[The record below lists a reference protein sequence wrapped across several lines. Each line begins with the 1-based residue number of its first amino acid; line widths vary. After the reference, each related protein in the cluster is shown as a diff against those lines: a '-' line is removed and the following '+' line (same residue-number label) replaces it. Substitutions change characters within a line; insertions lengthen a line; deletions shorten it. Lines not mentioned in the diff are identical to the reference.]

1 MPSAAEYVEK
11 FCEVHHLGEVFKEGT
26 LRLLAKMV
34 TRGVRESDQARLAA
48 IALHIHAFQTKQHKL
63 TDAIAHMAQVTPR
76 VLMEI
81 AKEARKKMGLQV
93 E

>member
-1 MPSAAEYVEK
+1 MPTAAEHVEK
-11 FCEVHHLGEVFKEGT
+11 FCEVHHLGAVFNEGT

-34 TRGVRESDQARLAA
+34 TRGIRERDQTRLAA
-48 IALHIHAFQTKQHKL
+48 IALHIHAVQTKQHKL

-76 VLMEI
+76 VLVEL